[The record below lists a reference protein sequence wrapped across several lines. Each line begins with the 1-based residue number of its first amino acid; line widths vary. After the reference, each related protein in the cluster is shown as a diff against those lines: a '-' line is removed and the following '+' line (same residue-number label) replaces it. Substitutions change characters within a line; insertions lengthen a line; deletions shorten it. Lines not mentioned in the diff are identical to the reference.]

1 VTACRVSFQ
10 PSRLW
15 ACPRARRTV
24 RGRKRSSTPRETPH
38 YQRHRVSEYWIVDD
52 ASQTIERW
60 TPADERP
67 DLLAERLVWH
77 PDGALEPFV
86 LDLVQFFADVVAED

>member
-67 DLLAERLVWH
+67 ELLAERLVWH
-77 PDGALEPFV
+77 PDGALEPVV
-86 LDLVQFFADVVAED
+86 LDLVQFFKDVAAED